1 MHDLVIYGAGGL
13 GREIAEVVRRINE
26 QHYVWNFLGFVD
38 DALSPPA
45 PVWEGREVLGN
56 MDFIRTFRGP
66 LDVVLGIGSPQA
78 KKRLYD
84 ELKACPHARFPNV
97 IDRTAQITSP
107 VHIGKGTVIFP
118 LCFVS
123 LNVSLG
129 DFVYLNTGAYVAHD
143 SRVGSFSSIMPH
155 ASISGNVVVGEET
168 LIGAGASILQG
179 KTVGSRSIVGMG
191 GIVIDDVPDDST
203 AVGNPARPLGLEHRH
218 TRS

>member
-13 GREIAEVVRRINE
+13 GREIAEVVRRINA
-26 QHYVWNFLGFVD
+26 QHYIWNLLGFVD
-38 DALSPPA
+38 DAASPTD
-45 PVWEGREVLGN
+45 PVWEDREVLGN
-56 MDFIRTFRGP
+56 VDFIRTFRGP

-78 KKRLYD
+78 KKRIYG
-84 ELKACPHARFPNV
+84 ELQACPHVRFPNV

-107 VHIGKGTVIFP
+107 AHIGKGVVVFP

-143 SRVGSFSSIMPH
+143 SQVGSFSSVMPH
-155 ASISGNVVVGEET
+155 ASISGNVVVGEEV

-179 KTVGSRSIVGMG
+179 KSIGSRSTVGMG
-191 GIVIDDVPDDST
+191 GVVIDDVPHDST
-203 AVGNPARPLGLEHRH
+203 TVGNPARPLEKGCKPLKP
-218 TRS
+218 